1 MVLPEPDVQISRIRL
16 SDKTSRPLAGFGE
29 KGLGIECWS
38 SFFGHNRASGLRR
51 QFVDLGAWLAAGAAE
66 LTLRRPLTL
75 RLFYDFLQ

>member
-1 MVLPEPDVQISRIRL
+1 LGYGS
-16 SDKTSRPLAGFGE
+16 SLADFGE

-38 SFFGHNRASGLRR
+38 SFFGHNTASGLRR